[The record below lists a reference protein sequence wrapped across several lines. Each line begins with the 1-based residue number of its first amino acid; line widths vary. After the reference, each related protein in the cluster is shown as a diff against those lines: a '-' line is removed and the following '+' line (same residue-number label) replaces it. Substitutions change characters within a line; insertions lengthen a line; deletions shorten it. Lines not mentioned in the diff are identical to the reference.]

1 MPGAISDVARTHLR
15 WMLTEGIG
23 PTLFSRVL
31 AHFGDAERALAA
43 APGSM
48 IQIKGIGQSV
58 ADSIARTRDSAET
71 LAKVE
76 AEIAAAEELG
86 VRIVCRDDELYP
98 AGLRH
103 IPDPPIVL
111 YVRGDLRPTD
121 AVAIAVVGSRRCTIY
136 GSEQARRFGELLA
149 GAGFTVVSG
158 LARGI
163 DAFAQHGAVD
173 AGGRSIAVMG
183 CGLTEVY
190 PPENTAL
197 AEKLLDH
204 GAWISELPLKAA
216 VRAQNFP
223 TRNRLIAGMTLG
235 TLVVEAAA
243 RSGAL
248 ITSKFASE
256 YNREVF
262 AIPGRVQDPMSIG
275 TNDMIR
281 RGHAKLTT
289 CLEDILDELGDV
301 GAAMRAGDAA
311 MGAGGAAMPTRAA
324 DGDPLGRAGSDRG
337 AVEPASLFAAA
348 AGNGAASDP
357 PANVENGSRQA
368 QRPAPVLTEC
378 ERRVYEIVGI
388 EPSLQDAVM
397 ARAQLPPGEVLAA
410 FTGLELK
417 RLIKRLPGQWVVRT
431 GR

>member
-1 MPGAISDVARTHLR
+1 MPGAISDIARTHLR

-23 PTLFSRVL
+23 PILFSRVL
-31 AHFGDAERALAA
+31 AHFGDADRALAA

-48 IQIKGIGQSV
+48 TQVKGIGQSV

-76 AEIAAAEELG
+76 AEIAAAEALG
-86 VRIVCRDDELYP
+86 IRILCREDELYP

-111 YVRGDLRPTD
+111 YIRGDLRPTD

-190 PPENTAL
+190 PPENAAL
-197 AEKLLDH
+197 AEKLLDC
-204 GAWISELPLKAA
+204 GAWISELPLKAS

-223 TRNRLIAGMTLG
+223 SRNRIIAGITLG

-248 ITSKFASE
+248 ITAKLASE

-262 AIPGRVQDPMSIG
+262 AVPGRIQDPMSIG

-289 CLEDILDELGDV
+289 CLEDILDELGDIGTAMRGDDAV
-301 GAAMRAGDAA
+301 TSARGAAAERLARPGDDRVVNAPAPLSAPAA
-311 MGAGGAAMPTRAA
+311 TA
-324 DGDPLGRAGSDRG
+324 
-337 AVEPASLFAAA
+337 
-348 AGNGAASDP
+348 NGAAGDP
-357 PANVENGSRQA
+357 SASGENGLRQPP
-368 QRPAPVLTEC
+368 RPTPVLTEC
-378 ERRVYEIVGI
+378 ERRVYEIVGV